1 MIPRLDGLDL
11 QFSSVCC
18 FLGSSPG
25 RWNNI
30 LKPWI
35 QTMENIF
42 IGFSQM
48 LGVNILGPSQFN
60 VKICCFLVRN
70 QGTNKDWLMPGSCL
84 ASSHPMG
91 VIPLQG
97 WAWFSEFPPR
107 TSSGSSLFPPS
118 REDTQSPAPALVQ
131 SSPAFVN
138 VLRQKQLCR
147 LGLYLG
153 ILVFSQNLVQQFL
166 SSL

>member
-1 MIPRLDGLDL
+1 MVSAVVFEFTRMILRLDVLGV

-42 IGFSQM
+42 IGSSQM

-60 VKICCFLVRN
+60 VKICCFLVQTRTGLC
-70 QGTNKDWLMPGSCL
+70 QVH
-84 ASSHPMG
+84 AS
-91 VIPLQG
+91 
-97 WAWFSEFPPR
+97 PPR
-107 TSSGSSLFPPS
+107 NPRGVVP
-118 REDTQSPAPALVQ
+118 VQ
-131 SSPAFVN
+131 GRAW
-138 VLRQKQLCR
+138 
-147 LGLYLG
+147 
-153 ILVFSQNLVQQFL
+153 VFRVPT
-166 SSL
+166 

>member
-1 MIPRLDGLDL
+1 MIPRLDVIDV

-35 QTMENIF
+35 HTMENIF
-42 IGFSQM
+42 IDFSQM

-60 VKICCFLVRN
+60 VKICCFLVQTRTGLC
-70 QGTNKDWLMPGSCL
+70 QVH
-84 ASSHPMG
+84 ASPPRTPWG
-91 VIPLQG
+91 IVPLQG
-97 WAWFSEFPPR
+97 RTGVFRVPTL
-107 TSSGSSLFPPS
+107 TSSGFSLFPPS
-118 REDTQSPAPALVQ
+118 PEDTQSPAPALVPI
-131 SSPAFVN
+131 SPVYTD
-138 VLRQKQLCR
+138 VLRQRQLCR
-147 LGLYLG
+147 LGLYPG
-153 ILVFSQNLVQQFL
+153 ILVFSQNLAQQFL